1 MKLTKLFYFYHIIS
15 DTTGKLCYTCVYLSS
30 DFVSI
35 KILQFLLCTK
45 INDVNTCGVIFLKI
59 INATQI

>member
-45 INDVNTCGVIFLKI
+45 INDV
-59 INATQI
+59 